1 MIQLAFWHEAILRKS
16 PNRVKQ
22 RVKLKDIGLVP
33 TVFNPIMGSPLEC
46 MGTVTKVSNDKARVK
61 WDNNR
66 ENIYPLENLVIADFP
81 LKFMPKFV
89 RLDDNNPNIT
99 FKELEH
105 YKLMEK
111 EWYAHEERMKV
122 REDQPDTPAERED
135 QTTMYTDQR
144 GGIEII

>member
-111 EWYAHEERMKV
+111 EWYAHEKRMKV

-135 QTTMYTDQR
+135 
-144 GGIEII
+144 